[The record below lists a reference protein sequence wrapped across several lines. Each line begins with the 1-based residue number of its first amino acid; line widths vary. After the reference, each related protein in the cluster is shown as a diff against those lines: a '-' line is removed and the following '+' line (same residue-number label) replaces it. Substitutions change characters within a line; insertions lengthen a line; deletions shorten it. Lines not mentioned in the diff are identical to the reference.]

1 MREERNSGSN
11 VCSRAWSVDVTLMCW
26 CMLLLLFVGS
36 VAGGSSNIKIGVLD
50 NKANLTATFLQW
62 QPTFENYLNS
72 KLSALH
78 INFSVSVVPLAFDNL
93 TSGCE
98 ARRCRPRLHEHGALR
113 HVSASIRMESPRGP
127 RKQTAGRCT
136 RPFWGCRLPP
146 TEEAPSAASRT
157 VQTCPFRPQLR
168 IALVALLCSWLRWSN
183 SVGVPKPFEPT

>member
-93 TSGCE
+93 TTAVKHGDVDLAFTNTGHCVTFQQVYGWNPLVGLE
-98 ARRCRPRLHEHGALR
+98 NKRPGAAQDHFGGAAFHL
-113 HVSASIRMESPRGP
+113 P
-127 RKQTAGRCT
+127 RKHHQQPLGLCKRVH
-136 RPFWGCRLPP
+136 FG
-146 TEEAPSAASRT
+146 PS
-157 VQTCPFRPQLR
+157 C
-168 IALVALLCSWLRWSN
+168 
-183 SVGVPKPFEPT
+183 G